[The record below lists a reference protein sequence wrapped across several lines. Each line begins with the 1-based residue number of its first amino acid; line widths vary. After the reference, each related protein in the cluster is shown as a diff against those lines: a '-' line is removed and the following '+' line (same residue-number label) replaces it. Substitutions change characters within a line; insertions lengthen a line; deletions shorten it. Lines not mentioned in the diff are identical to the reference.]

1 MSVPGSLGVISVD
14 RGVLETTLR
23 TSGDTDDREP
33 KDRNAVRRI
42 SRLTPLL
49 LSAVLA
55 LAVPLP
61 LAPTAAAAKV
71 PSVSTPTFAVKP
83 GLLFNDPTGSKAAR
97 MRIVTQVERAIDN
110 APKGSTIRIANY
122 LFDLPDPA
130 TKLIVAQRRGVH
142 VQLLIDDNPMS
153 EQTLRVR
160 KALGTN
166 KKKGSFVTR
175 CKNGCMSSQPGVMHA
190 KFFLFSRSGVS
201 TNVSMISSANLYTG
215 NSGTSWN
222 NMHTIV
228 GNTTIYASLNQYFV
242 DMIQDKDRPNYYR
255 TTTSGNTTLWFYPQV
270 ASAGSNKVVPLAA
283 LRAVKCRGAAKGY
296 GDAAGRTIVRVEQ
309 WGWSVKRLDVAQQL
323 VKLQGQGCNVQV
335 ILNNFKTGTSIRR
348 ALLRSTSHGKVKV
361 YNAGI
366 DTNGNGKHDKYMHHK
381 AIMING
387 VWAGST
393 RAKVV
398 YTGSANFTGLA
409 TSTNN
414 EIIMRVKSVSTYNAY
429 AANFIYIRENWTKR
443 DSSAPSVNTAADA
456 KLEAEFA
463 SGKESD

>member
-1 MSVPGSLGVISVD
+1 M
-14 RGVLETTLR
+14 
-23 TSGDTDDREP
+23 
-33 KDRNAVRRI
+33 RRI

-55 LAVPLP
+55 LAVPIP
-61 LAPTAAAAKV
+61 LSPTASAAKVPSAGKV

-97 MRIVTQVERAIDN
+97 MRLVTQVEKAIDN

-122 LFDLPDPA
+122 LFDLPNPA
-130 TKLIVAQRRGVH
+130 KKLILAQRRGVH

-160 KALGTN
+160 KALGT
-166 KKKGSFVTR
+166 KKSARSSYVTR

-190 KFFLFSRSGVS
+190 KFFLFSKTGGS

-228 GNTTIYASLNQYFV
+228 GNTTIYNSLNQYFS
-242 DMIQDKDRPNYYR
+242 DMVLDKDQPNYYR
-255 TTTSGNTTLWFYPQV
+255 TTVSGSTTLWYYPQV

-283 LRAVKCRGAAKGY
+283 LRQVKCRGAAKGY
-296 GDAAGRTIVRVEQ
+296 GDAEGRTIVRVEQ
-309 WGWSVKRLDVAQQL
+309 WGWSVKRLDVAEQL
-323 VKLQGQGCNVQV
+323 VKLQDQGCNVQV

-348 ALLRSTSHGKVKV
+348 ALLRSTSHGKVNV

-381 AIMING
+381 AIMISG
-387 VWAGST
+387 FWAGNS
-393 RAKVV
+393 RSKVV

-409 TSTNN
+409 TATNN
-414 EIIMRVKSVSTYNAY
+414 EIIMRVKGVSTYNAY
-429 AANFIYIRENWTKR
+429 AANFIHIRDHWTRR
-443 DSSAPSVNTAADA
+443 DRSAPSVNAAADA

-463 SGKESD
+463 SGRESD